1 MPSTDFSHIV
11 KWYELYINQE
21 MFQTINSLNSNKTV
35 GFTSSNL
42 EVHSVKDGISNIN
55 IIINVYIQLEKND
68 PENILVFEG
77 TK

>member
-42 EVHSVKDGISNIN
+42 EVHSVKDGISHIN

>member
-42 EVHSVKDGISNIN
+42 EVHSVKDGISHIN

-68 PENILVFEG
+68 PGNILVFEG